1 MRYSEKM
8 ISMKRLFLILILTF
22 SFQSLS
28 KADDIRDFQIEG
40 MSIGDSALDYF
51 TEDEITKNIK
61 WHYNNDKKNNEFVI
75 VEFYN
80 YRSAK
85 QFDGIQIA
93 VKPKDKKYKIY
104 VIAGALHYDNT
115 KIEDCYSEMQE
126 INTELLDVFPSSDRE
141 EKVRILKADKT
152 GKSNVNSVY
161 YFFTDGGNASV
172 QCYYYSKNFPGSN
185 SKNNLRVGIRSKEYR
200 EWYFSSLK

>member
-1 MRYSEKM
+1 
-8 ISMKRLFLILILTF
+8 MKKFSLILILIF
-22 SFQSLS
+22 SFQSWT
-28 KADDIRDFQIEG
+28 KADDARDFQIEG
-40 MSIGDSALDYF
+40 ISIGDSALDYF

-61 WHYNNDKKNNEFVI
+61 WHYNNNKKNNEFVI

-80 YRSAK
+80 YKTAK
-85 QFDGIQIA
+85 QYDGIQIA
-93 VKPKDKKYKIY
+93 VKPKDKEYKIY
-104 VIAGALHYDNT
+104 VIAGAIQYENT
-115 KIEDCYSEMQE
+115 KIEDCYSQMQE
-126 INTELLDVFPSSDRE
+126 IDSKLLDVFPSSDRE
-141 EKVRILKADKT
+141 EKITKLKADKT

>member
-1 MRYSEKM
+1 
-8 ISMKRLFLILILTF
+8 MKKFSLILILIF
-22 SFQSLS
+22 SFQSWT
-28 KADDIRDFQIEG
+28 KADDARNFQIEG
-40 MSIGDSALDYF
+40 ISIGDSALDYF

-61 WHYNNDKKNNEFVI
+61 WHYNNNKKNNEFVI

-80 YRSAK
+80 YKTAK
-85 QFDGIQIA
+85 QYDGIQIA
-93 VKPKDKKYKIY
+93 VKPKDKEYKIY
-104 VIAGALHYDNT
+104 IIAGAIQYENT
-115 KIEDCYSEMQE
+115 KIEDCYSEMQK
-126 INTELLDVFPSSDRE
+126 IDTELLDVFPSSDRE
-141 EKVRILKADKT
+141 EKIQKLKADKT

>member
-1 MRYSEKM
+1 
-8 ISMKRLFLILILTF
+8 MKRLFLILILTF

-28 KADDIRDFQIEG
+28 KADDITDFQIEG

-61 WHYNNDKKNNEFVI
+61 WHYNNNKKNNEFVI

-80 YRSAK
+80 YKTAK
-85 QFDGIQIA
+85 QYDGIQIA
-93 VKPKDKKYKIY
+93 VKPKDKEYKIY
-104 VIAGALHYDNT
+104 VIAGAIQYENT
-115 KIEDCYSEMQE
+115 KIEDCYSEMQK
-126 INTELLDVFPSSDRE
+126 IDTELLDVFPSSDRE
-141 EKVRILKADKT
+141 EKIQKLKADKT

>member
-1 MRYSEKM
+1 
-8 ISMKRLFLILILTF
+8 MKKFSLILILIF
-22 SFQSLS
+22 SFQSWT
-28 KADDIRDFQIEG
+28 KADDARNFQIEG
-40 MSIGDSALDYF
+40 ISIGDSALDYF

-61 WHYNNDKKNNEFVI
+61 WHYNNNKKNNEFVI

-93 VKPKDKKYKIY
+93 VKPKDKEYKIY
-104 VIAGALHYDNT
+104 VIAGAIQYDNT
-115 KIEDCYSEMQE
+115 KIEDCYSQMQE
-126 INTELLDVFPSSDRE
+126 IDSKLLDVFPSSDRE
-141 EKVRILKADKT
+141 EKITKLKADKT

>member
-1 MRYSEKM
+1 
-8 ISMKRLFLILILTF
+8 MKKFSLILILIF
-22 SFQSLS
+22 SFQSWT
-28 KADDIRDFQIEG
+28 KADDARNFQIEG
-40 MSIGDSALDYF
+40 ISIGDSALDYF

-61 WHYNNDKKNNEFVI
+61 WHYNNNKKNNEFVI

-80 YRSAK
+80 YKTAK
-85 QFDGIQIA
+85 QYDGIQIA
-93 VKPKDKKYKIY
+93 VKPKDKEYKIY
-104 VIAGALHYDNT
+104 VIAGAIQYENT
-115 KIEDCYSEMQE
+115 KIEDCYSQMQE
-126 INTELLDVFPSSDRE
+126 IDSKLLDVFPSSDRE
-141 EKVRILKADKT
+141 EKITKLKADKT

>member
-1 MRYSEKM
+1 
-8 ISMKRLFLILILTF
+8 MKKFSLILILIF
-22 SFQSLS
+22 SFQSWT
-28 KADDIRDFQIEG
+28 KADDARNFQIEG
-40 MSIGDSALDYF
+40 ISIGDSALDYF

-80 YRSAK
+80 YKTAK
-85 QFDGIQIA
+85 QYDGIQIA
-93 VKPKDKKYKIY
+93 VKPKDKEYKIY
-104 VIAGALHYDNT
+104 VIAGAIQYENT
-115 KIEDCYSEMQE
+115 KIEDCYSEMQK
-126 INTELLDVFPSSDRE
+126 IDTELLDVFPSSDRE
-141 EKVRILKADKT
+141 EKIQKLKADKT

>member
-1 MRYSEKM
+1 
-8 ISMKRLFLILILTF
+8 MKRLLLILILTLC
-22 SFQSLS
+22 FQSLA
-28 KADDIRDFQIEG
+28 KADDIRDFEIEG

-80 YRSAK
+80 YKSAK
-85 QFDGIQIA
+85 QYDGIQIA
-93 VKPKDKKYKIY
+93 VKPKDKEYKIY
-104 VIAGALHYDNT
+104 VIAGAIQYENT
-115 KIEDCYSEMQE
+115 KIEDCYSEMQK
-126 INTELLDVFPSSDRE
+126 IDTELLDVFPSSDRE
-141 EKVRILKADKT
+141 EKIQKLKADKT

>member
-1 MRYSEKM
+1 
-8 ISMKRLFLILILTF
+8 MKRLLLIFILTF
-22 SFQSLS
+22 SFQTLT

-61 WHYNNDKKNNEFVI
+61 WHYNNNKKNNEFVI

-80 YRSAK
+80 YKTAK
-85 QFDGIQIA
+85 QYDGIQIA
-93 VKPKDKKYKIY
+93 VKPKDKEYKIY
-104 VIAGALHYDNT
+104 IIAGAIQYENT
-115 KIEDCYSEMQE
+115 KIEDCYSEMQK
-126 INTELLDVFPSSDRE
+126 IDTELLDVFPSSDRE
-141 EKVRILKADKT
+141 EKIQKLKADKT

>member
-1 MRYSEKM
+1 
-8 ISMKRLFLILILTF
+8 MKRLLLIFILTF
-22 SFQSLS
+22 SFQTLT

-80 YRSAK
+80 YKTAK
-85 QFDGIQIA
+85 QYDGIQIA
-93 VKPKDKKYKIY
+93 VKPKDKEYKIY
-104 VIAGALHYDNT
+104 IIAGAIQYENT
-115 KIEDCYSEMQE
+115 KIEDCYSEMQK
-126 INTELLDVFPSSDRE
+126 IDTELLDVFPSSDRE
-141 EKVRILKADKT
+141 EKIQKLKADKT

>member
-1 MRYSEKM
+1 
-8 ISMKRLFLILILTF
+8 MKRILLVFILML
-22 SFQSLS
+22 SFQSLTR
-28 KADDIRDFQIEG
+28 ADDIRDFEIEG
-40 MSIGDSALDYF
+40 ISIGDSALDYF

-80 YRSAK
+80 YKSAK
-85 QFDGIQIA
+85 QYDGIQIA
-93 VKPKDKKYKIY
+93 VKPKDKEYKIY
-104 VIAGALHYDNT
+104 IIAGAIQYENT
-115 KIEDCYSEMQE
+115 KIEDCYSEMQK
-126 INTELLDVFPSSDRE
+126 IDTELLDVFPSSDRE
-141 EKVRILKADKT
+141 EKIQKLKADKT

-172 QCYYYSKNFPGSN
+172 QCYYYSKNFSGSN

>member
-1 MRYSEKM
+1 
-8 ISMKRLFLILILTF
+8 MKRLFLILILTF

-61 WHYNNDKKNNEFVI
+61 WHYNNNKKNNEFVI

-80 YRSAK
+80 YKSAK
-85 QFDGIQIA
+85 QYDGIQIA
-93 VKPKDKKYKIY
+93 VKPKDKEYKIY
-104 VIAGALHYDNT
+104 IIAGAIQYENT
-115 KIEDCYSEMQE
+115 KIEDCYSEMQK
-126 INTELLDVFPSSDRE
+126 IDTELLDVFPSSDRE
-141 EKVRILKADKT
+141 EKIQKLKADKT

>member
-1 MRYSEKM
+1 
-8 ISMKRLFLILILTF
+8 MKKFSLILILIF
-22 SFQSLS
+22 SFQSWT
-28 KADDIRDFQIEG
+28 KADDARDFQIEG
-40 MSIGDSALDYF
+40 ISIGDSALDYF
-51 TEDEITKNIK
+51 TEDEIKKNINFF
-61 WHYNNDKKNNEFVI
+61 YNNNKKNNEFVI

-80 YRSAK
+80 YKTAK
-85 QFDGIQIA
+85 QYDGIQIA
-93 VKPKDKKYKIY
+93 VKPKDKEYKIY
-104 VIAGALHYDNT
+104 VIAGAIQYENT
-115 KIEDCYSEMQE
+115 KIEDCYSEMQK
-126 INTELLDVFPSSDRE
+126 IDTELLDVFPSSDRE
-141 EKVRILKADKT
+141 EKIQKLKADKT

>member
-1 MRYSEKM
+1 
-8 ISMKRLFLILILTF
+8 MKKFSLILILIF
-22 SFQSLS
+22 SFQSWT
-28 KADDIRDFQIEG
+28 KADDARDFQIEG
-40 MSIGDSALDYF
+40 ISIGDSALDYF

-61 WHYNNDKKNNEFVI
+61 WHYNNNKKNNEFVI

-80 YRSAK
+80 YKTAK
-85 QFDGIQIA
+85 QYDGIQIA
-93 VKPKDKKYKIY
+93 VKPKDKEYKIY
-104 VIAGALHYDNT
+104 VIAGAIQYENT
-115 KIEDCYSEMQE
+115 KIEDCYSEMQK
-126 INTELLDVFPSSDRE
+126 IDTELLDVFPSSDRE
-141 EKVRILKADKT
+141 EKIQKLKADKT

>member
-1 MRYSEKM
+1 
-8 ISMKRLFLILILTF
+8 MKKFSLILILIF
-22 SFQSLS
+22 SFQSWT
-28 KADDIRDFQIEG
+28 KADDARNFQIEG
-40 MSIGDSALDYF
+40 ISIGDSALDYF

-61 WHYNNDKKNNEFVI
+61 WHYNNNKKNNEFVI

-80 YRSAK
+80 YKTAK
-85 QFDGIQIA
+85 QYDGIQIA
-93 VKPKDKKYKIY
+93 VKPKDKEYKIY
-104 VIAGALHYDNT
+104 VIAGAIQYENT
-115 KIEDCYSEMQE
+115 KIEDCYSQMQE
-126 INTELLDVFPSSDRE
+126 IDSKLLDVFPSSDRE
-141 EKVRILKADKT
+141 EKIQKLKADKT

>member
-1 MRYSEKM
+1 
-8 ISMKRLFLILILTF
+8 MKRLFLILILTF

-28 KADDIRDFQIEG
+28 KADDITDFQIEG
-40 MSIGDSALDYF
+40 ISIGDSALDYF

-80 YRSAK
+80 YKSAK
-85 QFDGIQIA
+85 QYDGIQIA
-93 VKPKDKKYKIY
+93 VKPKDKEYKIY
-104 VIAGALHYDNT
+104 IIAGAIQYENT
-115 KIEDCYSEMQE
+115 KIEDCYSEMQK
-126 INTELLDVFPSSDRE
+126 IDTELLDVFPSSDRE
-141 EKVRILKADKT
+141 EKIQKLKADKT

>member
-1 MRYSEKM
+1 
-8 ISMKRLFLILILTF
+8 MKRLFLILILTF

-80 YRSAK
+80 YKSAK
-85 QFDGIQIA
+85 QYDGIQIA
-93 VKPKDKKYKIY
+93 VKPKDKEYKIY
-104 VIAGALHYDNT
+104 IIAGAIQYENT
-115 KIEDCYSEMQE
+115 KIEDCYSEMQK
-126 INTELLDVFPSSDRE
+126 IDTELLDVFPSSDRE
-141 EKVRILKADKT
+141 EKIQKLKADKT

>member
-1 MRYSEKM
+1 
-8 ISMKRLFLILILTF
+8 MKRLFLILILTF

-80 YRSAK
+80 YKSAK
-85 QFDGIQIA
+85 QYDGIQIA
-93 VKPKDKKYKIY
+93 VKPKDKEYKIY
-104 VIAGALHYDNT
+104 IIAGAIQYENT
-115 KIEDCYSEMQE
+115 KIEDCYSEMQK
-126 INTELLDVFPSSDRE
+126 IDTELLDVFPSSDRE
-141 EKVRILKADKT
+141 EKIQKLKADKT

-172 QCYYYSKNFPGSN
+172 QCYYYSKNFPNSN

>member
-1 MRYSEKM
+1 MM
-8 ISMKRLFLILILTF
+8 RLFLILILTF

-28 KADDIRDFQIEG
+28 KADDIRNFQIEG
-40 MSIGDSALDYF
+40 ISIGDSALDYF

-80 YRSAK
+80 YKSAK
-85 QFDGIQIA
+85 QYDGIQIA
-93 VKPKDKKYKIY
+93 VKPKDKEYKIY
-104 VIAGALHYDNT
+104 IIAGAIQYENT
-115 KIEDCYSEMQE
+115 KIEDCYSEMQK
-126 INTELLDVFPSSDRE
+126 IDTELLDVFPSSDRE
-141 EKVRILKADKT
+141 EKIQKLKADKT

-185 SKNNLRVGIRSKEYR
+185 SKNNLRVAIRSKEYR

>member
-1 MRYSEKM
+1 
-8 ISMKRLFLILILTF
+8 MKRLFLILILTF

-40 MSIGDSALDYF
+40 ISIGDSALDYF

-80 YRSAK
+80 YKSAK
-85 QFDGIQIA
+85 QYDGIQIA
-93 VKPKDKKYKIY
+93 VKPKDKEYKIY
-104 VIAGALHYDNT
+104 IIAGAIQYENT
-115 KIEDCYSEMQE
+115 KIEDCYSEMQK
-126 INTELLDVFPSSDRE
+126 IDTELLDVFPSSDRE
-141 EKVRILKADKT
+141 EKIQKLKADKT

>member
-1 MRYSEKM
+1 MRNF
-8 ISMKRLFLILILTF
+8 LLILILIL
-22 SFQSLS
+22 SFQSWT
-28 KADDIRDFQIEG
+28 KADDARDFQIEG
-40 MSIGDSALDYF
+40 ISIGDSALDYF

-61 WHYNNDKKNNEFVI
+61 WHYNNNKKNNEFVI

-85 QFDGIQIA
+85 QYDGIQIA
-93 VKPKDKKYKIY
+93 VKPKDKEYKIY
-104 VIAGALHYDNT
+104 IIAGAIQYENT
-115 KIEDCYSEMQE
+115 KIEDCYSEMQK
-126 INTELLDVFPSSDRE
+126 IDTELLDVFPSSDRE
-141 EKVRILKADKT
+141 EKIQKLKADKT

>member
-1 MRYSEKM
+1 
-8 ISMKRLFLILILTF
+8 MKRLFLILILSF

-80 YRSAK
+80 YKSAK
-85 QFDGIQIA
+85 QYDGIQIA
-93 VKPKDKKYKIY
+93 VKPKDKEYKIY
-104 VIAGALHYDNT
+104 IIAGAIQYKNT
-115 KIEDCYSEMQE
+115 KIEDCYSEMQK
-126 INTELLDVFPSSDRE
+126 IDTELLDVFPSSDRE
-141 EKVRILKADKT
+141 EKIQKLKADKT

-185 SKNNLRVGIRSKEYR
+185 SKNNLRVAIRSKEYR

>member
-1 MRYSEKM
+1 
-8 ISMKRLFLILILTF
+8 MKRLFLILILSF

-80 YRSAK
+80 YKSAK
-85 QFDGIQIA
+85 QYDGIQIA
-93 VKPKDKKYKIY
+93 VKPKDKEYKIY
-104 VIAGALHYDNT
+104 IIAGAIQYKNT
-115 KIEDCYSEMQE
+115 KIEDCYSEMQK
-126 INTELLDVFPSSDRE
+126 IDTELLDVFPSSDRE
-141 EKVRILKADKT
+141 EKIQKLKADKT

>member
-1 MRYSEKM
+1 
-8 ISMKRLFLILILTF
+8 MKKFSLILILIF
-22 SFQSLS
+22 SFQSWT
-28 KADDIRDFQIEG
+28 KADDARNFQIEG
-40 MSIGDSALDYF
+40 ISIGDSALDYF

-61 WHYNNDKKNNEFVI
+61 WHYNNNKKNNEFVI

-80 YRSAK
+80 YKSAK
-85 QFDGIQIA
+85 QYDGIQIA
-93 VKPKDKKYKIY
+93 VKPKDKEYKIY
-104 VIAGALHYDNT
+104 IIAGAIQYENT
-115 KIEDCYSEMQE
+115 KIEDCYSEMQK
-126 INTELLDVFPSSDRE
+126 IDTELLDVFPSSDRE
-141 EKVRILKADKT
+141 EKIQKLKADKT

>member
-1 MRYSEKM
+1 M
-8 ISMKRLFLILILTF
+8 RLFLILILTF

-28 KADDIRDFQIEG
+28 KADDIRNFQIEG
-40 MSIGDSALDYF
+40 ISIGDSALDYF

-61 WHYNNDKKNNEFVI
+61 WHYNNNKKNNEFVI

-80 YRSAK
+80 YKTAK
-85 QFDGIQIA
+85 QYDGIQIA
-93 VKPKDKKYKIY
+93 VKPKDKEYKIY
-104 VIAGALHYDNT
+104 VIAGAIQYENT
-115 KIEDCYSEMQE
+115 KIEDCYSEMQK
-126 INTELLDVFPSSDRE
+126 IDTELLDVFPSSDRE
-141 EKVRILKADKT
+141 EKIQKLKADKT

>member
-1 MRYSEKM
+1 
-8 ISMKRLFLILILTF
+8 MKKFSLILILIF
-22 SFQSLS
+22 SFQSWT
-28 KADDIRDFQIEG
+28 KADDARNFQIEG
-40 MSIGDSALDYF
+40 ISIGDSALDYF

-61 WHYNNDKKNNEFVI
+61 WHYNNNKKNNEFVI

-80 YRSAK
+80 YKTAK
-85 QFDGIQIA
+85 QYDGIQIA
-93 VKPKDKKYKIY
+93 VKPKDKEYKIY
-104 VIAGALHYDNT
+104 VIAGAIQYDNT
-115 KIEDCYSEMQE
+115 KIEDCYSQMQE
-126 INTELLDVFPSSDRE
+126 IDSKLLDVFPSSDRE
-141 EKVRILKADKT
+141 EKITKLKADKT

-172 QCYYYSKNFPGSN
+172 QCYYYSKNFPRSN

>member
-1 MRYSEKM
+1 
-8 ISMKRLFLILILTF
+8 MKKFSLILILIF
-22 SFQSLS
+22 SFQSWT
-28 KADDIRDFQIEG
+28 KADDARNFQIEG
-40 MSIGDSALDYF
+40 ISIGDSALDYF

-80 YRSAK
+80 YKSAK
-85 QFDGIQIA
+85 QYDGIQIA
-93 VKPKDKKYKIY
+93 VKPKDKEYKIY
-104 VIAGALHYDNT
+104 IIAGAIQYENT
-115 KIEDCYSEMQE
+115 KIEDCYSEMQK
-126 INTELLDVFPSSDRE
+126 IDTELLDVFPSSDRE
-141 EKVRILKADKT
+141 EKIQKLKADKT

>member
-1 MRYSEKM
+1 
-8 ISMKRLFLILILTF
+8 MKRLLLIFILTF
-22 SFQSLS
+22 SFQTLT

-61 WHYNNDKKNNEFVI
+61 WHYNNNKKNNEFVI

-80 YRSAK
+80 YKTAK
-85 QFDGIQIA
+85 QYDGIQIA
-93 VKPKDKKYKIY
+93 VKPKDKEYKIY
-104 VIAGALHYDNT
+104 VIAGAIQYENT
-115 KIEDCYSEMQE
+115 KIEDCYSEMQK
-126 INTELLDVFPSSDRE
+126 IDTELLDVFPSSDRE
-141 EKVRILKADKT
+141 EKIQKLKADKT

>member
-1 MRYSEKM
+1 
-8 ISMKRLFLILILTF
+8 MKRLFLILILTF

-80 YRSAK
+80 YKSAK
-85 QFDGIQIA
+85 QYDGIQIA
-93 VKPKDKKYKIY
+93 VKPKDKEYKIY
-104 VIAGALHYDNT
+104 VIAGAIQYDNT
-115 KIEDCYSEMQE
+115 KIEDCYSQMQE
-126 INTELLDVFPSSDRE
+126 IDSKLLDVFPSSDRE
-141 EKVRILKADKT
+141 EKITKLKADKT

>member
-1 MRYSEKM
+1 
-8 ISMKRLFLILILTF
+8 MKKFSLILILIF
-22 SFQSLS
+22 SFQSWT
-28 KADDIRDFQIEG
+28 KADDARNFQIEG
-40 MSIGDSALDYF
+40 ISIGDSALDYF

-61 WHYNNDKKNNEFVI
+61 WHYNNNKKNNEFVI

-80 YRSAK
+80 YKSAK
-85 QFDGIQIA
+85 QYDGIQIA
-93 VKPKDKKYKIY
+93 VKPKDKEYKIY
-104 VIAGALHYDNT
+104 VIAGAIQYDNT
-115 KIEDCYSEMQE
+115 KIEDCYSQMQE
-126 INTELLDVFPSSDRE
+126 IDSKLLYVFPSSDRE
-141 EKVRILKADKT
+141 EKIIKLKADKT

>member
-1 MRYSEKM
+1 
-8 ISMKRLFLILILTF
+8 MKRLILILILTL
-22 SFQSLS
+22 SFQALS
-28 KADDIRDFQIEG
+28 KADDISDFQIEG

-51 TEDEITKNIK
+51 TKDEITKNIK
-61 WHYNNDKKNNEFVI
+61 WHYNNNKKNNEFVI

-80 YRSAK
+80 YKSAN
-85 QFDGIQIA
+85 QYDGIQIA

-104 VIAGALHYDNT
+104 VIAGAIKYTNT
-115 KIEDCYSEMQE
+115 KIEDCYSEMEE
-126 INTELLDVFPSSDRE
+126 IDTELLDVFPSSDRE
-141 EKVRILKADKT
+141 EEVTILKADKT

-172 QCYYYSKNFPGSN
+172 QCYYYSKNFPSSN

>member
-1 MRYSEKM
+1 
-8 ISMKRLFLILILTF
+8 MKRLLLILILTLC
-22 SFQSLS
+22 FQSLA
-28 KADDIRDFQIEG
+28 KADDIRDFEIEG

-80 YRSAK
+80 YKSAK
-85 QFDGIQIA
+85 QYDGIQIA
-93 VKPKDKKYKIY
+93 VKPKDKEYKIY
-104 VIAGALHYDNT
+104 IIAGAIQYENT
-115 KIEDCYSEMQE
+115 KIEDCYSEMQK
-126 INTELLDVFPSSDRE
+126 IDTELLDVFPSSDRE
-141 EKVRILKADKT
+141 EKIQKLKADKT

>member
-1 MRYSEKM
+1 
-8 ISMKRLFLILILTF
+8 MKRLFLILILTY

-28 KADDIRDFQIEG
+28 KADDITDFQIEG

-80 YRSAK
+80 YKSAK
-85 QFDGIQIA
+85 QYDGIQIA
-93 VKPKDKKYKIY
+93 VKPKDKEYKIY
-104 VIAGALHYDNT
+104 IIAGAIKYENT
-115 KIEDCYSEMQE
+115 KIEDCYSEMQK
-126 INTELLDVFPSSDRE
+126 IDTELLDVFPSSDRE
-141 EKVRILKADKT
+141 EKIQKLKADKT

>member
-1 MRYSEKM
+1 
-8 ISMKRLFLILILTF
+8 MKKFSLILILIF
-22 SFQSLS
+22 SFQSWT
-28 KADDIRDFQIEG
+28 KADDARNFQIEG
-40 MSIGDSALDYF
+40 ISIGDSALDYF

-61 WHYNNDKKNNEFVI
+61 WHYNNNKKNNEFVI

-80 YRSAK
+80 YKTAK
-85 QFDGIQIA
+85 QYDGIQIA
-93 VKPKDKKYKIY
+93 VKPKDKEYKIY
-104 VIAGALHYDNT
+104 IIAGAIQYENT
-115 KIEDCYSEMQE
+115 KIEDCYSEMQK
-126 INTELLDVFPSSDRE
+126 IDSKLLDVFPSSDRE
-141 EKVRILKADKT
+141 EKIQKLKADKT

>member
-1 MRYSEKM
+1 
-8 ISMKRLFLILILTF
+8 MKRLFLILILTF

-80 YRSAK
+80 YKSAK
-85 QFDGIQIA
+85 QYDGIQIA
-93 VKPKDKKYKIY
+93 VKPKDKEYKIY
-104 VIAGALHYDNT
+104 IIAGAIQYENT
-115 KIEDCYSEMQE
+115 KIEDCYSEMQK
-126 INTELLDVFPSSDRE
+126 IDTELLDVFPSSNRE
-141 EKVRILKADKT
+141 EKIQKLKADKT